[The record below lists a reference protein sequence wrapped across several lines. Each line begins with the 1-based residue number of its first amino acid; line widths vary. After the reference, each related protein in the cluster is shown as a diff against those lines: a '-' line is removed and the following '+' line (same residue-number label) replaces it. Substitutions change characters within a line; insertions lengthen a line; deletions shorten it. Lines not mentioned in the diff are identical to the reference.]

1 MKKVFNILVDIFIF
15 ILFFLIVVSFY
26 IVGTSQEGKASPIFM
41 YRVFVNRVNNM
52 APAIEDG
59 DMVVGKIVDP
69 STLKENDIIIYY
81 DESLKASYATRIK
94 EVINDNNELKFKCN
108 SDNIENEQTVS
119 AKSIDGKVV
128 RRVHVVGLI
137 LAFLTT
143 TRGTVILILG
153 IVLLI
158 VIGFILS
165 LLRDDK
171 LKNKKDKKEVEE

>member
-1 MKKVFNILVDIFIF
+1 MKKVLNVLVDIFIF
-15 ILFFLIVVSFY
+15 ILFFLIIVSFY
-26 IVGTSQEGKASPIFM
+26 VVGTSQEGKASPFLM

-69 STLKENDIIIYY
+69 ATLKEDDIVIYY

-94 EVINDNNELKFKCN
+94 EVITENNELKFKCN
-108 SDNIENEQTVS
+108 SDNIENEQTIS
-119 AKSIDGKVV
+119 ARSVDGKFIY
-128 RRVHVVGLI
+128 RIHILGLV

-143 TRGTVILILG
+143 TRGTIILILG

-171 LKNKKDKKEVEE
+171 LKNKKDKEEVGE